1 MQMEREKLVG
11 SEKIIGR
18 LFWLLLMLNL
28 LLII

>member
-1 MQMEREKLVG
+1 MQTEREKLVD